1 MRAFL
6 ILGGLWVAAGVAQ
19 AMLVPELLPAFVR
32 PDVGLLLGLAGIAYL
47 RRETAILFLFALGAQ
62 ADLLG
67 SARFGLLTLG
77 YLAAGALLLAAS
89 RELVRAGV
97 SGAWLGTL
105 AGTAVAHAGY
115 VLVGWPCGVR
125 VGLADALSTLGSLLL
140 GAALFGLATAWGL
153 NRLWSWTGLLSP
165 EARGLRDA
173 ARKTRGWRMAWVSAR
188 RNS

>member
-19 AMLVPELLPAFVR
+19 AALVPDLLPAFVR

-165 EARGLRDA
+165 EARGLREA
-173 ARKTRGWRMAWVSAR
+173 ARRTRGWRMAWVKRKASG
-188 RNS
+188 